1 VATRKRPER
10 VTKGRL
16 EREKEAKERVEK
28 AKAKAKAK
36 QERVARR
43 PERERKKGERGRQR
57 KTTITREKTAKR
69 LTVRRTRKERSP
81 IETIQ
86 MMMTM
91 INCLSTTTT
100 HVELM

>member
-1 VATRKRPER
+1 MATRKRPER
-10 VTKGRL
+10 ATKGRL
-16 EREKEAKERVEK
+16 EREKEAKERVAK

-57 KTTITREKTAKR
+57 KTTITKEKTAKR
-69 LTVRRTRKERSP
+69 LTVRRTRREKSP

-86 MMMTM
+86 MMTM

-100 HVELM
+100 HVEPM